1 MHVYLVGNLL
11 ISFIILNNGLPSSN
25 PLFISISRKIIHVD
39 KALVV
44 KLEIVWGEM
53 ALRSR

>member
-25 PLFISISRKIIHVD
+25 PLFISIRRKIIHVD

-53 ALRSR
+53 ALRRR